1 MTDTYY
7 TLGIALTALF
17 NHAYSCQQPSRT
29 ALLSGALTVLD
40 YLYNS
45 LVSLPV
51 NLLLTIDNVEATLY
65 WLHYANTAQIIDLA
79 VTLAIAE
86 E

>member
-1 MTDTYY
+1 MQLFPYLFY
-7 TLGIALTALF
+7 ALF
-17 NHAYSCQQPSRT
+17 INSKDDWTFSAPS
-29 ALLSGALTVLD
+29 LSGALTVLD

-45 LVSLPV
+45 LASLPV
-51 NLLLTIDNVEATLY
+51 NLLLSIDNVEATLY
-65 WLHYANTAQIIDLA
+65 WLHYTNTTQIIDLA